1 MKKCSKCGFENVDA
15 AVFCNQC
22 GTKLSDEETRN
33 QNEILDRETSY
44 SKQVESDNAE
54 HIEIIPDEKQTNS
67 NEFNEEPVDMKNDDL
82 KKKGI
87 ILVIGLVILCLVCML
102 IVHSCNSAQMNKLKE
117 ENETL
122 KQELKTEKPIE
133 TIQATTPPASEPT
146 KEPIVATEQPATAE
160 KEFIR
165 ENYGYVDY
173 KELARNPDSYKGKS
187 LTYSGKVIQV
197 IEGDT
202 ETQHRIAING
212 DYDSVV
218 YVAYPKNMVTSRILE
233 DDYVTVY
240 GTSLGLYTYQSTMG
254 GKITVPAMYL
264 DRIEIT
270 Q

>member
-22 GTKLSDEETRN
+22 GTKLSDEETQN
-33 QNEILDRETSY
+33 QNEILDREISD
-44 SKQVESDNAE
+44 SKQVESDSAE
-54 HIEIIPDEKQTNS
+54 YIETNEKPTNS
-67 NEFNEEPVDMKNDDL
+67 NEFKEEPVNMKNDNS
-82 KKKGI
+82 KKRGVV
-87 ILVIGLVILCLVCML
+87 LVIGLVILCLICML

-122 KQELKTEKPIE
+122 KQELKTEKPTE
-133 TIQATTPPASEPT
+133 TIQATNPPTSEPT
-146 KEPIVATEQPATAE
+146 KEPIVATEKPATAE

-218 YVAYPKNMVTSRILE
+218 YVAYPKNMATSKNFGR
-233 DDYVTVY
+233 
-240 GTSLGLYTYQSTMG
+240 
-254 GKITVPAMYL
+254 
-264 DRIEIT
+264 
-270 Q
+270 